1 MSQFNQINKITAAA
15 NDTRLIE
22 QELAVYTY
30 MVVNEQV
37 HTLESLMVRF
47 AVRLPVPVPETL
59 FSKVAHYT
67 PGDMRRTLRRTLEMS
82 LEKLQ
87 ECGYVVGNNE
97 SGWRCL

>member
-1 MSQFNQINKITAAA
+1 MNQISQITAAA

-30 MVVNEQV
+30 MVANEQV
-37 HTLESLMVRF
+37 HTLESLMIRF
-47 AVRLPVPVPETL
+47 SVRLPPVPETL

-82 LEKLQ
+82 LKKLQ
-87 ECGYVVGNNE
+87 ECGYVMGNEE